1 MIGRIYLTNI
11 GISGLF
17 APLARSKL
25 ASGGPYTT
33 MDLNEWLPIR
43 DFSTDTLF
51 IVAQR
56 LELSTTRRHGI
67 AREAELDDLWR
78 YVQAALEDARR
89 AEPESAQVHALER
102 LFQAVTEAHD
112 LTGAGQRFEAAARL
126 RQALVK
132 GIVEPNDVRPT

>member
-1 MIGRIYLTNI
+1 
-11 GISGLF
+11 
-17 APLARSKL
+17 
-25 ASGGPYTT
+25 

-56 LELSTTRRHGI
+56 LELSTTRRHAI

-89 AEPESAQVHALER
+89 TAPLSDQVTALDR
-102 LFQAVTEAHD
+102 LFLAVTNAHD
-112 LTGAGQRFEAAARL
+112 LTGDGHPLEAAARL
-126 RQALVK
+126 RQALVA
-132 GIVEPNDVRPT
+132 GITEPNDVRPS

>member
-1 MIGRIYLTNI
+1 
-11 GISGLF
+11 
-17 APLARSKL
+17 
-25 ASGGPYTT
+25 

-78 YVQAALEDARR
+78 YVQAALEEARR
-89 AEPESAQVHALER
+89 PEPESARVDALER

-112 LTGAGQRFEAAARL
+112 LTGDGRRLEAAARL
-126 RQALVK
+126 RQALVL
-132 GIVEPNDVRPT
+132 GLVEPNDVRPT

>member
-1 MIGRIYLTNI
+1 ML
-11 GISGLF
+11 
-17 APLARSKL
+17 APVVRSKL
-25 ASGGPYTT
+25 TRGGPYTS

-56 LELSTTRRHGI
+56 PELSTTRRHGI

-89 AEPESAQVHALER
+89 TGPESARVHALEG

-112 LTGAGQRFEAAARL
+112 LTGDGHRLEAASRL
-126 RQALVK
+126 RRALVL
-132 GIVEPNDVRPT
+132 GLVEPNDVRPS

>member
-1 MIGRIYLTNI
+1 
-11 GISGLF
+11 
-17 APLARSKL
+17 
-25 ASGGPYTT
+25 

-89 AEPESAQVHALER
+89 NTADRARVDALDR
-102 LFQAVTEAHD
+102 LFQAVTAAHD
-112 LTGAGQRFEAAARL
+112 LTGDGHRQEAAARL
-126 RQALVK
+126 RQALVA
-132 GIVEPNDVRPT
+132 GITEPNDVRPT